1 MIVPGQAYTGIV
13 YAGIDLEKNNKY
25 PVYIRQLSIPGQLTI
40 FFATNEILG
49 NTFSRWIDPM
59 QHASQESSKLSSGA
73 YFPLHRGMKVEVK
86 FRTDDITDGY
96 ITKIIN
102 NQGSMPLSHNL
113 KDDFYLVCKTVN
125 DSYLYIDEN
134 RQVMHMMNSNGR
146 TNLLLDSDRV
156 VLHAGELLNGGAQGV
171 KNDSIIE
178 VTTSGISLK
187 FGKSYIKIDDS
198 GIVLSAGEKS
208 KSYLQITEA
217 GIRLGADEDVIIRSE
232 KNLNV
237 IGQHLYTTGIED
249 YNIHST
255 NTKISGAQ
263 MLTLTG
269 NTVSI
274 DSALETYI
282 KGSHIGIDA
291 LMKLNLSGLMI
302 DVNALSTL
310 YLESIM
316 YTNKS
321 EVSTTKTDVLVNA
334 SSVIMNDGI
343 VMSNMQMATSA
354 AESMAGVQM
363 AMSTATE
370 AAAAALTIGMGMNDP
385 VSGTIANIMN
395 STLSGAANPANNL
408 LSLPTLVPLLL
419 DGASSSVSY
428 INGYNTEGN
437 KYVLSPLPTPITI

>member
-1 MIVPGQAYTGIV
+1 MIVPGQTYTGIV
-13 YAGIDLEKNNKY
+13 YDGIDLEKNNKY
-25 PVYIRQLSIPGQLTI
+25 PVYIRQLSNAGQLNI

-59 QHASQESSKLSSGA
+59 QHASQDSAKLSSGA
-73 YFPLHRGMKVEVK
+73 YFPLCRGMTVEVK
-86 FRTDDITDGY
+86 FRTDDTTDGY

-102 NQGSMPLSHNL
+102 NQGSMPLSHKL
-113 KDDFYLVCKTVN
+113 KDNFYLVCKTVN

-134 RQVMHMMNSNGR
+134 RQIMHMMNSNGR

-187 FGKSYIKIDDS
+187 FGTNYIKIDDS

-217 GIRLGADEDVIIRSE
+217 GIRMGADEDVIIKSE

-274 DSALETYI
+274 DSSLETYI

-310 YLESIM
+310 YLDSIM

-321 EVSTTKTDVLVNA
+321 EVNTTKTDVLVNA
-334 SSVIMNDGI
+334 SSVIMNDGT
-343 VMSNMQMATSA
+343 VMSNMQFGTSA
-354 AESMAGVQM
+354 AENMAAVQL

-370 AAAAALTIGMGMNDP
+370 AAAAALTIGMGFNDP

-408 LSLPTLVPLLL
+408 LSLPTLVPVLL